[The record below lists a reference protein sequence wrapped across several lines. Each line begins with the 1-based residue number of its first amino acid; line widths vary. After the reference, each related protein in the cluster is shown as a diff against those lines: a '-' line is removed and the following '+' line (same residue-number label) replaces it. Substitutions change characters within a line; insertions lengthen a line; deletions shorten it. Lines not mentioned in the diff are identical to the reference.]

1 MKFISVAAWGSQ
13 FAALQVEKCIQGT
26 EVTLLFIALAL
37 GQELLGCVGSGSLCL
52 TAGTYCIS
60 TKGLLLFRLGGST
73 KKWARRCSQGEWK
86 KVDGKI
92 QTGRAK
98 QELQVRQ
105 GLEVIIPSVKAVEGF
120 LGSDDFKA
128 VSRLAA
134 CAGKERSQEI
144 SIPFISHFF
153 GFSPINAETAT
164 QGKFSRADRFLSC
177 VLTEG
182 E

>member
-1 MKFISVAAWGSQ
+1 MAAWGSQ
-13 FAALQVEKCIQGT
+13 FAALQVEKCIQDT

-37 GQELLGCVGSGSLCL
+37 GPELLGCVGSGSLCL

-60 TKGLLLFRLGGST
+60 TKGLLLFRPGGSSQWT
-73 KKWARRCSQGEWK
+73 HQCSQGEWK

-98 QELQVRQ
+98 QELHVRQ